1 MVHLRQYDAFGN
13 CGEYEEANPRRLVM
27 LRLQV
32 KDIMSEFQPDEN
44 LGSVLF
50 AQSFFLI
57 DPKTYINITKN
68 VPNSQI
74 WYTDNMHFAHV
85 PRPILTEKY
94 LVCE

>member
-1 MVHLRQYDAFGN
+1 
-13 CGEYEEANPRRLVM
+13 M

-32 KDIMSEFQPDEN
+32 KDVMSEFQPDEN
-44 LGSVLF
+44 LGSVLY
-50 AQSFFLI
+50 AQSFFVI

-74 WYTDNMHFAHV
+74 WHTDNMHYAHV

-94 LVCE
+94 LVCEQLGEREDHHDGFIGMQPVKKQF